1 MKELFLAGFGGMAG
15 SMLRYG
21 IGVATVRHF
30 SNPFPTGTFIINSIG
45 CLLIGII
52 MALSE
57 KAGWLPREYRVLL
70 SVGFCGGFTTFSAFA
85 WENIKLIQNG
95 SWTVAATYIFSS
107 VLSGLLLTWVGY
119 QFSKNIF

>member
-1 MKELFLAGFGGMAG
+1 MKELLLAGLGGMAG
-15 SMLRYG
+15 SMLRYV
-21 IGVATVRHF
+21 IGVAAIRQF
-30 SNPFPTGTFIINSIG
+30 NNPFPTGTFIINSVG

-70 SVGFCGGFTTFSAFA
+70 TVGFCGGFTTFSAFA

-95 SWTVAATYIFSS
+95 SWTVAAAYIFFS
-107 VLSGLLLTWVGY
+107 VLSGLLLTWGGY
-119 QFSKNIF
+119 QLSKHIL